1 MQEKA
6 SLNRLQLS
14 NFKLDALLRI
24 TLAINENM
32 PVDKLLE
39 KFQSILC
46 DDLNIGKVLMFS
58 LLRFGS
64 CWLLVLRQ
72 HDLSNIVTVSL

>member
-58 LLRFGS
+58 YNQKWERILM
-64 CWLLVLRQ
+64 V
-72 HDLSNIVTVSL
+72 V